1 VLDAGSA
8 LEDLDLVPALLIHAR
23 ILAAYP

>member
-1 VLDAGSA
+1 VLDAECV
-8 LEDLDLVPALLIHAR
+8 LEDLNLVPALLIHAP